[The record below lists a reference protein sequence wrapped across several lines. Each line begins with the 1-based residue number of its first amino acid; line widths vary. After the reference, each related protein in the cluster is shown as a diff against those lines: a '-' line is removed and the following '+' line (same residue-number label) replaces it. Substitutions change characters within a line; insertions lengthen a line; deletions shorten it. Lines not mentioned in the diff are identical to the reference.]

1 MTYEKLKNIQ
11 ETNLT
16 LKLLKS
22 DNFAFTLSFFYLTFV
37 KNSKITLQHSEIIS
51 YLDDYLF
58 TLNDIY
64 EGMYPKEAKAYL
76 DDFVSE
82 KNGYLRK
89 YHDNSDEA
97 IYELTPYTQKALEL
111 VELLEKKEFVG
122 SRSKFNIIFD
132 FWQSTI

>member
-51 YLDDYLF
+51 YHF
-58 TLNDIY
+58 I
-64 EGMYPKEAKAYL
+64 A
-76 DDFVSE
+76 
-82 KNGYLRK
+82 
-89 YHDNSDEA
+89 
-97 IYELTPYTQKALEL
+97 
-111 VELLEKKEFVG
+111 
-122 SRSKFNIIFD
+122 
-132 FWQSTI
+132 